1 MKEKW
6 VKLDPKNKIW
16 WLQDYRRKGEMIFS
30 FDRIHKINFF
40 SPDYDEL
47 TPEQKRTFKKERP
60 DLAILKP

>member
-1 MKEKW
+1 
-6 VKLDPKNKIW
+6 
-16 WLQDYRRKGEMIFS
+16 MIFS